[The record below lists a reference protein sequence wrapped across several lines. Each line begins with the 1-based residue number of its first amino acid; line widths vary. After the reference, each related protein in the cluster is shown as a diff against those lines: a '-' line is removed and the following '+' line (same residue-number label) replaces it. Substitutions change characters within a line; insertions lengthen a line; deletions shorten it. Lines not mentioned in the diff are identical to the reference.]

1 MDALETRVSLL
12 EEKVV
17 TGNGH
22 ASLMERVALLE
33 QANAALA
40 AAIENEKA
48 EREKEKA
55 ERKATFRWILGTLAT
70 GLLGQGAA
78 LWKLFG
84 KG

>member
-1 MDALETRVSLL
+1 MDALEARVALL

-33 QANAALA
+33 QSNAALA
-40 AAIENEKA
+40 AAIEKD
-48 EREKEKA
+48 KA

-70 GLLGQGAA
+70 GILGQGAA
-78 LWKLFG
+78 LWKLFTRG
-84 KG
+84 G